1 MKFISPQPNKWYEI
15 FQILKAYAEKE
26 LGAYNLP
33 PMALVLSGWTMSNDY
48 DKQQRWEETLQWAE
62 KNNGMH
68 LIPVLKEEEK
78 YYVTELDA
86 FRPFEFHTFD
96 KKNKPTPDEI
106 KTAIQNLEENWES
119 LFEEEFGKNTTPVS
133 FSGKKSRCL
142 LVKYKPSYSPPW
154 GSWTNH
160 LANGRPSKFTELR
173 LKVNE
178 IIKPLMVD
186 HIIFKEEEECK
197 S

>member
-15 FQILKAYAEKE
+15 FQILKAYAVKE
-26 LGAYNLP
+26 LGANNLP

-48 DKQQRWEETLQWAE
+48 DKQLRWEETLKWAE
-62 KNNGMH
+62 KNNVLH

-78 YYVTELDA
+78 YYVSELDS
-86 FRPFEFHTFD
+86 FRPYEFHTFD
-96 KKNKPTPDEI
+96 KKYKPTLDEI
-106 KTAIQNLEENWES
+106 KTAVQNLEKNWETIWDV
-119 LFEEEFGKNTTPVS
+119 EFGINTKPIL
-133 FSGKKSRCL
+133 FSGKKSRSL
-142 LVKYKPSYSPPW
+142 LVSYKSNYSPPW

-178 IIKPLMVD
+178 IIKPVMVD
-186 HIIFKEEEECK
+186 HIIFKEEE
-197 S
+197 